1 MKLPLAGAA
10 LLLLSASSLG
20 MPQEPPPTPV
30 FPARADLVLLDLVVR
45 DSAGRLVEDLR
56 TDEVQVLEDGKPC
69 AVQSFRLVQAQGE
82 KAARPPEPGV
92 RPAAPPAAKPA
103 SEPGPQGGAGD
114 GLVGVVALVF
124 DQLGPEGAKNARAA
138 ALQFA
143 GRSFPRDSLFSVY
156 KVGQGLQILQAF
168 TEDRKSLPAA
178 IEKATMGIDQAR
190 EPARRAGYDNATEEA
205 FSMARDAQAAAKA
218 KDPDA
223 RFLAMQAQMLLF
235 TDSVMREGQGQAS
248 LQPLLAIARA
258 LALVQG
264 RKSLLYFS
272 EGLAVPPAVEDL
284 FQTTVSTA
292 NRSNVSVYAFDARG
306 LRVRSPSEETKLALD
321 LARETAFSG
330 QISGAMPDEAV
341 PTMGID
347 PLEMSQ
353 DATRLNRQGVLR
365 DLAES
370 TGGFLVAETN
380 DLRPGLE
387 RVMADLRA
395 YYEVGYVPPNSKADG
410 RWRAISVKVSRPGVV
425 VRTRRGYYAMPPGA
439 PVVLPYELALAEAL
453 AASPMPRDVEHR
465 AATLRF
471 AGGEAETELLVWVE
485 VPHAGVS
492 LTRDETIYRGRVSV
506 LGQVKDEK
514 GTLVARLSHEAAI
527 EGPLAEIEVARQR
540 TTVVKRTL
548 RLPPGRY
555 VLETA
560 VQDRESGQSAPGAPR
575 SRSRHPPRP

>member
-20 MPQEPPPTPV
+20 RPQEPPPTPV

-45 DSAGRLVEDLR
+45 DKAGRLVEDLR

-82 KAARPPEPGV
+82 KAARPPEPGA

-103 SEPGPQGGAGD
+103 SEPGPPVAPATAWWVSSPSSSTSSDRRGRRTRARPPSSSR
-114 GLVGVVALVF
+114 VG
-124 DQLGPEGAKNARAA
+124 PSR
-138 ALQFA
+138 
-143 GRSFPRDSLFSVY
+143 RDSLFSVY
-156 KVGQGLQILQAF
+156 KVGQGLQILQSF

-190 EPARRAGYDNATEEA
+190 DPARRAGYDNATEEA

-258 LALVQG
+258 LSLVQG

-321 LARETAFSG
+321 LARDTAFSD
-330 QISGAMPDEAV
+330 QIGGAVPDEAV

-347 PLEMSQ
+347 PS
-353 DATRLNRQGVLR
+353 G
-365 DLAES
+365 
-370 TGGFLVAETN
+370 
-380 DLRPGLE
+380 
-387 RVMADLRA
+387 
-395 YYEVGYVPPNSKADG
+395 
-410 RWRAISVKVSRPGVV
+410 
-425 VRTRRGYYAMPPGA
+425 
-439 PVVLPYELALAEAL
+439 
-453 AASPMPRDVEHR
+453 DV
-465 AATLRF
+465 AAT
-471 AGGEAETELLVWVE
+471 
-485 VPHAGVS
+485 
-492 LTRDETIYRGRVSV
+492 
-506 LGQVKDEK
+506 
-514 GTLVARLSHEAAI
+514 
-527 EGPLAEIEVARQR
+527 PLASTARASCGTSPRARADSSWRRR
-540 TTVVKRTL
+540 TT
-548 RLPPGRY
+548 
-555 VLETA
+555 
-560 VQDRESGQSAPGAPR
+560 SAPGSSA
-575 SRSRHPPRP
+575 